1 MAFLERK
8 FVEAKEPAMMA
19 RKCLATTRGTKIL
32 SWMVKRRY
40 QDIDSWELQKPI
52 WLRCSHLVAMGKT
65 VEIEDNGDGYWGN
78 ETRD

>member
-19 RKCLATTRGTKIL
+19 GKCLATTRGTKIL

-52 WLRCSHLVAMGKT
+52 
-65 VEIEDNGDGYWGN
+65 
-78 ETRD
+78 